1 MTEEAGTAITPPTV
15 AITPTIKKSPP
26 KPKPTQPPSADN
38 SVLAVNCCKILMTG
52 DRSRFVCKHPG
63 CEREYA
69 SRDAVRKHCRL
80 RHLAWLRSLKRTAV
94 HDIEVLSK
102 EAEAALPP
110 PPRREPKRAA
120 AVPPPP
126 PSAPPMPQMPYSPGL
141 MPISPAMTPSL
152 MPIEPP
158 MVGKMP
164 SLNWE
169 LNRTPAQVTPPPPP
183 HPPPRPP
190 PPPAPKAASN
200 PICSAGLD
208 APPPLPCPAPSAT
221 PRPLLHPP
229 LPLHPPLLSLLQM
242 PSAGDSF
249 LIKDL
254 PPLDAPGAAPDWS
267 VRDIN
272 WGTLTGEPTRPNP
285 HPHPYPLTLTT

>member
-120 AVPPPP
+120 A
-126 PSAPPMPQMPYSPGL
+126 
-141 MPISPAMTPSL
+141 
-152 MPIEPP
+152 
-158 MVGKMP
+158 
-164 SLNWE
+164 
-169 LNRTPAQVTPPPPP
+169 RR
-183 HPPPRPP
+183 PRRR
-190 PPPAPKAASN
+190 ARLERKRHQLGHAH
-200 PICSAGLD
+200 G
-208 APPPLPCPAPSAT
+208 
-221 PRPLLHPP
+221 
-229 LPLHPPLLSLLQM
+229 
-242 PSAGDSF
+242 
-249 LIKDL
+249 
-254 PPLDAPGAAPDWS
+254 
-267 VRDIN
+267 
-272 WGTLTGEPTRPNP
+272 
-285 HPHPYPLTLTT
+285 

>member
-1 MTEEAGTAITPPTV
+1 MTEETITTPPVPCV

-52 DRSRFVCKHPG
+52 ERSRFVCKHPG

-120 AVPPPP
+120 APPPP
-126 PSAPPMPQMPYSPGL
+126 TAPLMPQMPYSPG
-141 MPISPAMTPSL
+141 MAPVSPLMTPSL
-152 MPIEPP
+152 VPIDGS
-158 MVGKMP
+158 MLASKMP
-164 SLNWE
+164 SLHWE
-169 LNRTPAQVTPPPPP
+169 LNKTPAQVSPPPPC
-183 HPPPRPP
+183 
-190 PPPAPKAASN
+190 A
-200 PICSAGLD
+200 
-208 APPPLPCPAPSAT
+208 
-221 PRPLLHPP
+221 
-229 LPLHPPLLSLLQM
+229 LS
-242 PSAGDSF
+242 
-249 LIKDL
+249 
-254 PPLDAPGAAPDWS
+254 
-267 VRDIN
+267 
-272 WGTLTGEPTRPNP
+272 
-285 HPHPYPLTLTT
+285 

>member
-1 MTEEAGTAITPPTV
+1 MTEEDKTTPAATV

-120 AVPPPP
+120 AAPPP
-126 PSAPPMPQMPYSPGL
+126 PSAPAMPQMPYSPGL
-141 MPISPAMTPSL
+141 MPVSPVMTPSL
-152 MPIEPP
+152 VPIEHP

-169 LNRTPAQVTPPPPP
+169 LNKTPAQVS
-183 HPPPRPP
+183 PRPP
-190 PPPAPKAASN
+190 PLHPITTTTPPART
-200 PICSAGLD
+200 
-208 APPPLPCPAPSAT
+208 PPSHRTAE
-221 PRPLLHPP
+221 PRR
-229 LPLHPPLLSLLQM
+229 
-242 PSAGDSF
+242 A
-249 LIKDL
+249 
-254 PPLDAPGAAPDWS
+254 
-267 VRDIN
+267 
-272 WGTLTGEPTRPNP
+272 
-285 HPHPYPLTLTT
+285 